1 MGGKDE
7 AERKKG
13 VVEGEPKA
21 QSALAGVAACTQ
33 PSMRARLT
41 RHSRGYESS
50 IDSNYDG
57 TGIAAVIAQVRI
69 CSPAHSQ
76 PENCWR
82 HNARHLSTQD
92 PNHISLIWRSRK
104 AYTEAWELAL

>member
-1 MGGKDE
+1 VGGKDE

-13 VVEGEPKA
+13 VVEGELKA

-41 RHSRGYESS
+41 RHSRGYESF
-50 IDSNYDG
+50 IDSNYDS

-69 CSPAHSQ
+69 CSPAHSR
-76 PENCWR
+76 PENC
-82 HNARHLSTQD
+82 
-92 PNHISLIWRSRK
+92 
-104 AYTEAWELAL
+104 